1 MAAPLIPLVLALAQF
16 APSLMRY
23 FGAGDSSTA
32 VAEQVA
38 DIAQTVSGASTPQE
52 ALAAIRNSAELQ
64 QAFNLA
70 VLSAD
75 TDLTKTFLADRQ
87 DARNRDIEVRKLT
100 GGTNARADLMIVGA
114 VIGILACLGTLTFF
128 RKGEIPGEVVG
139 IISTIAGLFG
149 ACLRDAFQF
158 EFGSSRGS
166 RDKDDLFAAQLR
178 DSVKK

>member
-23 FGAGDSSTA
+23 FGAGENSAA

-38 DIAQTVSGASTPQE
+38 GIAQTVSGASTPQE
-52 ALAAIRNSAELQ
+52 ALDAIRKSADLQ
-64 QAFNLA
+64 QQFNLA
-70 VLSAD
+70 VLAAD
-75 TDLTKTFLADRQ
+75 TDLEKTYLADRQ
-87 DARNRDIEVRKLT
+87 DARRRDVEVRKLT
-100 GGTNARADLMIVGA
+100 GGVNARADLMIVGA
-114 VIGILACLGTLTFF
+114 VLGMLACLGTLVFF
-128 RKGEIPGEVVG
+128 RKEIPGEVVG

-166 RDKDDLFAAQLR
+166 REKDELFAQLGAR
-178 DSVKK
+178 PK